1 MVSAAAV
8 GRVRLSAGIE
18 QPGGSGSNPPVSQP
32 VTQPTA
38 PTGNT
43 GGLDPNVAA
52 LVAALG
58 GINWGTG
65 TTTGGT
71 IPERELSLIRPTE
84 FAGTESEDP
93 NDWLERYNRIA
104 DANKWNAMRRFQIV
118 GGYLTGAA
126 AKWYDTV
133 KHMVTA

>member
-1 MVSAAAV
+1 MGENTSH
-8 GRVRLSAGIE
+8 
-18 QPGGSGSNPPVSQP
+18 SGSRTTPV
-32 VTQPTA
+32 
-38 PTGNT
+38 GNT
-43 GGLDPNVAA
+43 RGLDPNVAA

-65 TTTGGT
+65 RATGN
-71 IPERELSLIRPTE
+71 IPERELSFIRPTE

-104 DANKWNAMRRFQIV
+104 DTNKWNAMRRFQIV

-133 KHMVTA
+133 KHLVTA